1 MARARPPCPFVS
13 SEVKTGVP
21 GAAPPKR
28 PSTPHPRAGQASLGT
43 NGIWGALALLIL
55 AAPAPAQ
62 APGLD
67 DAKVALL
74 AAKQAAADAK
84 ARAAALN
91 QAAEDAGNEAERAH
105 ARAQALQLQVQ
116 AARSDIAA
124 AQARIRLIAALQQ
137 SAREKIADK
146 QGPVLHLTAALQTM
160 ARRPPAL
167 AIAQPGSIEDI
178 VHVRLLL
185 ADTLPVIQART
196 AGLRSDLDGQTQ
208 LRADAQRAIA
218 ALGASQALLARRQ
231 RQLADLERTA
241 IRKSQRLAEQA
252 ADEQQRALGLGE
264 EARDAADRMQS
275 AEDAGDIRAG
285 LDRLSG
291 PEMRPAGRDDA
302 MPARGTTGRYRL
314 PVTGDLLVG
323 YGEVSPAGVRSRGLT
338 MILSAGSE
346 VTAPAAG
353 TIVFAKPFRSY
364 GQVVI
369 IDHGGGWTTTLTG
382 LSGIDVQVGTHV
394 AQGEKIGS
402 GGGRDAPIT
411 AELRRSARPVD
422 IMAMI
427 QAG

>member
-1 MARARPPCPFVS
+1 MDSVGPPGGYWRALLP
-13 SEVKTGVP
+13 
-21 GAAPPKR
+21 
-28 PSTPHPRAGQASLGT
+28 
-43 NGIWGALALLIL
+43 LLIL

-67 DAKVALL
+67 DARVSLV
-74 AAKQAAADAK
+74 AAKQAAADAE

-91 QAAEDAGNEAERAH
+91 QAAEDAGTEAERAR
-105 ARAQALQLQVQ
+105 AKAQALALQVQ
-116 AARSDIAA
+116 AAQSDIVA
-124 AQARIRLIAALQQ
+124 AQARIRLIASLQQ
-137 SAREKIADK
+137 FARSRIAEK
-146 QGPVLHLTAALQTM
+146 QGPILHLTAALQTM

-167 AIAQPGSIEDI
+167 AIAQPGSIDDI

-196 AGLRSDLDGQTQ
+196 AGLRADLDRQTQ
-208 LRADAQRAIA
+208 LRSDAERAIT
-218 ALGASQALLARRQ
+218 ALGASQKLLTQRRQ
-231 RQLADLERTA
+231 QLAQLEQTA

-275 AEDAGDIRAG
+275 AEDAGDIRA
-285 LDRLSG
+285 RLERLAG
-291 PEMRPAGRDDA
+291 PDMRPAGAGDA
-302 MPARGTTGRYRL
+302 MPASGGTARYRL
-314 PVTGDLLVG
+314 PVPGAVDTG

-338 MILSAGSE
+338 VAPQPGADI
-346 VTAPAAG
+346 VAPAAG

-382 LSGIDVQVGTHV
+382 LASIVVKTGQLV
-394 AQGEKIGS
+394 AQGDVIGA
-402 GGGRDAPIT
+402 GDNGKDARIT
-411 AELRRSARPVD
+411 AELRQANRPID
-422 IMAMI
+422 IVAMA

>member
-1 MARARPPCPFVS
+1 LP
-13 SEVKTGVP
+13 
-21 GAAPPKR
+21 
-28 PSTPHPRAGQASLGT
+28 
-43 NGIWGALALLIL
+43 LLIL

-67 DAKVALL
+67 DARVSLV
-74 AAKQAAADAK
+74 AAKQAAADAE

-91 QAAEDAGNEAERAH
+91 QAAEDAGTEAERAR
-105 ARAQALQLQVQ
+105 AKAQALALQVQ
-116 AARSDIAA
+116 AAQSDIAA
-124 AQARIRLIAALQQ
+124 AQARIRLIASLQQ
-137 SAREKIADK
+137 FARSRIAEK
-146 QGPVLHLTAALQTM
+146 QGPILHLTAALQTM

-167 AIAQPGSIEDI
+167 AIAQPGSIDDI

-196 AGLRSDLDGQTQ
+196 AGLRADLDRQTQ
-208 LRADAQRAIA
+208 LRSDAERAIT
-218 ALGASQALLARRQ
+218 ALGASQKLLTQRRQ
-231 RQLADLERTA
+231 QLAQLEQTA

-275 AEDAGDIRAG
+275 AEDAGDIRAR
-285 LDRLSG
+285 LERLSG
-291 PEMRPAGRDDA
+291 PDMRPAGAGDA
-302 MPARGTTGRYRL
+302 MPASGGTARYRL
-314 PVTGDLLVG
+314 PVPGAVDTG

-338 MILSAGSE
+338 VAPQPGADI
-346 VTAPAAG
+346 VAPAAG

-382 LSGIDVQVGTHV
+382 LASIAVKTGQHV
-394 AQGEKIGS
+394 AQGDVIGA
-402 GGGRDAPIT
+402 GDNGKDARIT
-411 AELRRSARPVD
+411 AELRQANRPID
-422 IMAMI
+422 IVAMA